1 MCPYFA
7 APTRRFLVD
16 TSKALTVCFLIPK
29 HGLSRSLA
37 KNGDTKETTGPAN
50 QSPVLS
56 VKFSVTTTCKHE
68 KILKPVSARIHCWS
82 RFFIYAKR
90 RWNVRQEYFYGTSIV
105 PRQLDWGWR
114 ENFYLTVRLDGSVE
128 TCPVYINILICP
140 QSEKYLVAIVVS
152 TIFDGSPRSA
162 GNMAEF
168 SVSRCNERTISI
180 RKLDQVVGISRR
192 SVVDQDYALQPSL
205 D

>member
-1 MCPYFA
+1 MQTWEDLKTSERPD
-7 APTRRFLVD
+7 TLLVSIFHLCQ
-16 TSKALTVCFLIPK
+16 TTVEC
-29 HGLSRSLA
+29 
-37 KNGDTKETTGPAN
+37 
-50 QSPVLS
+50 Q
-56 VKFSVTTTCKHE
+56 
-68 KILKPVSARIHCWS
+68 ARIFLRYIDCAETI
-82 RFFIYAKR
+82 RLGVAEKFLFNCKAGR
-90 RWNVRQEYFYGTSIV
+90 VRWN
-105 PRQLDWGWR
+105 
-114 ENFYLTVRLDGSVE
+114 
-128 TCPVYINILICP
+128 INILLCP
-140 QSEKYLVAIVVS
+140 QSEKYLVATVVS